1 MQYRSVTVLA
11 PAKLNL
17 SLDVVGTLPNGYHDL
32 DMVMQ
37 TIDLY
42 EKITLRRSNDLSLTL
57 PGSFVPVNDKNTA
70 VKAALAFFDY
80 TGLLAGVDMTIYKR
94 VPVRAGMAG
103 GSADAAGVL
112 VGLNELYGAHLSMS
126 ELCAIG
132 AGIGADVPFALL
144 GGTCRVRGVGDLMKA
159 LPPCPDCRFVVAMP
173 SVGVSTP
180 EAFAR
185 YDTMGSPVHPDCE
198 AQEQA
203 IRDCNL
209 AGVCAA
215 GGNALEYCS
224 GAVET
229 PAICKTLREHGA
241 VMAQMTGSGAAVFGI
256 FDDENDKI
264 NLSLDDVGG
273 ELLVVSQFTLYG
285 NCRKGRR
292 PEFLSAARPEIA
304 IPMYEKFVEI
314 CREKGYHV
322 ETGEFGAYME
332 VESLNDGPFTLIVDS
347 ADLDAPKKQ

>member
-1 MQYRSVTVLA
+1 MQKRSVTVLA

-17 SLDVVGTLPNGYHDL
+17 SLEVVGTLPNGYHDL

-42 EKITLRRSNDLSLTL
+42 EKIILKTSRDLRLSL
-57 PGSFVPVNDKNTA
+57 PGSFVPANDKNTA

-80 TGLLAGVDMTIYKR
+80 TGLLAGVDINVYKR

-112 VGLNELYGAHLSMS
+112 VGLNELYGAKLSMS

-159 LPPCPDCRFVVAMP
+159 LPPCPDCRFVVVMP

-203 IRDCNL
+203 IRKNDL
-209 AGVCAA
+209 AAVCAA
-215 GGNALEYCS
+215 AGNALEHCS

-229 PAICKTLREHGA
+229 PAICEILRANGA
-241 VMAQMTGSGAAVFGI
+241 ITAQMTGSGAAVFGI
-256 FDDENDKI
+256 FADDAQARAAAAV
-264 NLSLDDVGG
+264 L
-273 ELLVVSQFTLYG
+273 
-285 NCRKGRR
+285 RKGYKQVYVCR
-292 PEFLSAARPEIA
+292 PT
-304 IPMYEKFVEI
+304 
-314 CREKGYHV
+314 
-322 ETGEFGAYME
+322 TG
-332 VESLNDGPFTLIVDS
+332 GPRVTAVRTLG
-347 ADLDAPKKQ
+347 

>member
-1 MQYRSVTVLA
+1 MQYRAVTVLA

-42 EKITLRRSNDLSLTL
+42 EKITLRRSNDLALTL
-57 PGSFVPVNDKNTA
+57 PGSFVPANDKNTA
-70 VKAALAFFDY
+70 VKAALAFFHY

-112 VGLNELYGAHLSMS
+112 VGLNELYNARLSMS

-159 LPPCPDCRFVVAMP
+159 LPPCPDCWFVVAMP

-203 IRDCNL
+203 IRANDL
-209 AGVCAA
+209 RGVCAA
-215 GGNALEYCS
+215 AGNALEHCS

-229 PAICKTLREHGA
+229 PAICKTLRAHGA
-241 VMAQMTGSGAAVFGI
+241 VTAQMTGSGAAVFGI
-256 FDDENDKI
+256 FDDED
-264 NLSLDDVGG
+264 
-273 ELLVVSQFTLYG
+273 
-285 NCRKGRR
+285 
-292 PEFLSAARPEIA
+292 AARNA
-304 IPMYEKFVEI
+304 AVELK
-314 CREKGYHV
+314 KGYKQVYVCKPTHGGPRV
-322 ETGEFGAYME
+322 TVRRAFG
-332 VESLNDGPFTLIVDS
+332 T
-347 ADLDAPKKQ
+347 KK

>member
-1 MQYRSVTVLA
+1 MQKRSVTVLA

-42 EKITLRRSNDLSLTL
+42 EKIILKTSRDLRLSL
-57 PGSFVPVNDKNTA
+57 PGSFVPANDKNTA

-80 TGLLAGVDMTIYKR
+80 TGLLAGVDINVYKR

-112 VGLNELYGAHLSMS
+112 VGLNELYGARLSMS

-159 LPPCPDCRFVVAMP
+159 LPPCSDCRFVVVMP

-203 IRDCNL
+203 IRKNDL
-209 AGVCAA
+209 AAVCAA
-215 GGNALEYCS
+215 AGNALEHCS

-229 PAICKTLREHGA
+229 PAICEILRANGA
-241 VMAQMTGSGAAVFGI
+241 ITAQMTGSGAAVFGI
-256 FDDENDKI
+256 FADDAQARAAAAV
-264 NLSLDDVGG
+264 L
-273 ELLVVSQFTLYG
+273 
-285 NCRKGRR
+285 RKGYKQVYVCR
-292 PEFLSAARPEIA
+292 PT
-304 IPMYEKFVEI
+304 
-314 CREKGYHV
+314 
-322 ETGEFGAYME
+322 TG
-332 VESLNDGPFTLIVDS
+332 GPRVTAVRTLG
-347 ADLDAPKKQ
+347 

>member
-1 MQYRSVTVLA
+1 MQKRSVTVLA

-42 EKITLRRSNDLSLTL
+42 EKIILKTSRDLRLSL
-57 PGSFVPVNDKNTA
+57 PGSFVPANDKNTA

-80 TGLLAGVDMTIYKR
+80 TGLLAGVDINVYKR

-112 VGLNELYGAHLSMS
+112 VGLNELYGAKLSMS

-159 LPPCPDCRFVVAMP
+159 LPPCPDCRFVVVMP

-203 IRDCNL
+203 IRKNDL
-209 AGVCAA
+209 AAVCAA
-215 GGNALEYCS
+215 AGNALEHCS

-229 PAICKTLREHGA
+229 PAICEILRANGA
-241 VMAQMTGSGAAVFGI
+241 ITAQMTGSGAAVFGI
-256 FDDENDKI
+256 FADDAQARAAAAV
-264 NLSLDDVGG
+264 L
-273 ELLVVSQFTLYG
+273 
-285 NCRKGRR
+285 RKGYKQVYVCR
-292 PEFLSAARPEIA
+292 PT
-304 IPMYEKFVEI
+304 
-314 CREKGYHV
+314 
-322 ETGEFGAYME
+322 TG
-332 VESLNDGPFTLIVDS
+332 GPRVTAVRTLG
-347 ADLDAPKKQ
+347 

>member
-1 MQYRSVTVLA
+1 MKQVTVLA

-17 SLDVVGTLPNGYHDL
+17 ALDVVGLLPNGYHDL

-42 EKITLRRSNDLSLTL
+42 EKIILKTSRDLRLSL
-57 PGSFVPVNDKNTA
+57 PGSFVPANDKNTA

-80 TGLLAGVDMTIYKR
+80 TGLLAGVDINVYKR

-112 VGLNELYGAHLSMS
+112 VGLNELYGAKLSMS

-159 LPPCPDCRFVVAMP
+159 LPPCPDCRFVVVMP

-203 IRDCNL
+203 IRKNDL
-209 AGVCAA
+209 PAVCAA
-215 GGNALEYCS
+215 AGNALEHCS

-229 PAICKTLREHGA
+229 PAICEILRANGA
-241 VMAQMTGSGAAVFGI
+241 ITAQMTGSGAAVFGI
-256 FDDENDKI
+256 FADDAQARAAAAV
-264 NLSLDDVGG
+264 L
-273 ELLVVSQFTLYG
+273 
-285 NCRKGRR
+285 RKGYKQVYVCR
-292 PEFLSAARPEIA
+292 PT
-304 IPMYEKFVEI
+304 
-314 CREKGYHV
+314 
-322 ETGEFGAYME
+322 TG
-332 VESLNDGPFTLIVDS
+332 GPRVTAVRTLG
-347 ADLDAPKKQ
+347 

>member
-1 MQYRSVTVLA
+1 MQKRSVTVLA

-17 SLDVVGTLPNGYHDL
+17 SLDVVGTLPNGYHNL

-42 EKITLRRSNDLSLTL
+42 EKIILKTSRDLRLSL
-57 PGSFVPVNDKNTA
+57 PGSFVPANDKNTA

-80 TGLLAGVDMTIYKR
+80 TGLLAGVDINVYKR

-103 GSADAAGVL
+103 GIADAAGVL
-112 VGLNELYGAHLSMS
+112 VGLNELYGAKLSMS

-159 LPPCPDCRFVVAMP
+159 LPPCPDCRFVVVMP

-203 IRDCNL
+203 IRKNDL
-209 AGVCAA
+209 AAVCAA
-215 GGNALEYCS
+215 AGNALEHCS

-229 PAICKTLREHGA
+229 PAICEILRANGA
-241 VMAQMTGSGAAVFGI
+241 ITAQMTGSGAAVFGI
-256 FDDENDKI
+256 FADE
-264 NLSLDDVGG
+264 
-273 ELLVVSQFTLYG
+273 SQARAAAAVL
-285 NCRKGRR
+285 RKGYKQVYVCR
-292 PEFLSAARPEIA
+292 PT
-304 IPMYEKFVEI
+304 
-314 CREKGYHV
+314 
-322 ETGEFGAYME
+322 TG
-332 VESLNDGPFTLIVDS
+332 GPRVTAVRTLG
-347 ADLDAPKKQ
+347 

>member
-1 MQYRSVTVLA
+1 MQKRSVTVLA

-42 EKITLRRSNDLSLTL
+42 EKIILKTSRDLRLSL
-57 PGSFVPVNDKNTA
+57 PGSFVPANDKNTA

-80 TGLLAGVDMTIYKR
+80 TGLLAGVDINVYKR

-112 VGLNELYGAHLSMS
+112 VGLNELYGARLSMS

-159 LPPCPDCRFVVAMP
+159 LPPCPDCRFVVVMP

-203 IRDCNL
+203 IRKNDL
-209 AGVCAA
+209 PAVCAA
-215 GGNALEYCS
+215 AGNALEHCS

-229 PAICKTLREHGA
+229 PAICDILRANGA
-241 VMAQMTGSGAAVFGI
+241 ITAQMTGSGAAVFGI
-256 FDDENDKI
+256 FADDAQARAAAAV
-264 NLSLDDVGG
+264 L
-273 ELLVVSQFTLYG
+273 
-285 NCRKGRR
+285 RKGYKQVYVCR
-292 PEFLSAARPEIA
+292 PT
-304 IPMYEKFVEI
+304 M
-314 CREKGYHV
+314 G
-322 ETGEFGAYME
+322 
-332 VESLNDGPFTLIVDS
+332 GPRVTAVRTLG
-347 ADLDAPKKQ
+347 

>member
-1 MQYRSVTVLA
+1 MQKRSVTVLA

-42 EKITLRRSNDLSLTL
+42 EKIILKTSRDLRLSL
-57 PGSFVPVNDKNTA
+57 PGSFVPANDKNTA

-80 TGLLAGVDMTIYKR
+80 TGLLAGVDINVYNR

-112 VGLNELYGAHLSMS
+112 VGLNELYGAKLSMS

-159 LPPCPDCRFVVAMP
+159 LPPCPDCRFVVVMP

-203 IRDCNL
+203 IRKNDL
-209 AGVCAA
+209 AAVCAA
-215 GGNALEYCS
+215 AGNALEHCS

-229 PAICKTLREHGA
+229 PAICEILRANGA
-241 VMAQMTGSGAAVFGI
+241 ITAQMTGSGAAVFGI
-256 FDDENDKI
+256 FADE
-264 NLSLDDVGG
+264 
-273 ELLVVSQFTLYG
+273 SQARAAAAVL
-285 NCRKGRR
+285 RKGYKQVYVCR
-292 PEFLSAARPEIA
+292 PT
-304 IPMYEKFVEI
+304 
-314 CREKGYHV
+314 
-322 ETGEFGAYME
+322 TG
-332 VESLNDGPFTLIVDS
+332 GPRVTAVRTLG
-347 ADLDAPKKQ
+347 

>member
-1 MQYRSVTVLA
+1 MQKRSVTVLA

-17 SLDVVGTLPNGYHDL
+17 SLDVVGTLPNSYHDL

-42 EKITLRRSNDLSLTL
+42 EKIILKTSRDLRLSL
-57 PGSFVPVNDKNTA
+57 PGSFVPANDKNTA

-80 TGLLAGVDMTIYKR
+80 TGLLAGVDINVYKR

-112 VGLNELYGAHLSMS
+112 VGLNELYGAKLSMS

-132 AGIGADVPFALL
+132 AGIGAEVPFALL

-159 LPPCPDCRFVVAMP
+159 LPPCPDCRFVVVMP

-203 IRDCNL
+203 IRKNDL
-209 AGVCAA
+209 AAVCAA
-215 GGNALEYCS
+215 AGNALEHCS

-229 PAICKTLREHGA
+229 PAICEILRANGA
-241 VMAQMTGSGAAVFGI
+241 ITAQMTGSGAAVFGI
-256 FDDENDKI
+256 FADE
-264 NLSLDDVGG
+264 
-273 ELLVVSQFTLYG
+273 SQARAAAAVL
-285 NCRKGRR
+285 RKGYKQVYVCR
-292 PEFLSAARPEIA
+292 PT
-304 IPMYEKFVEI
+304 
-314 CREKGYHV
+314 
-322 ETGEFGAYME
+322 TG
-332 VESLNDGPFTLIVDS
+332 GPRVTAMRTLG
-347 ADLDAPKKQ
+347 

>member
-1 MQYRSVTVLA
+1 M
-11 PAKLNL
+11 PA
-17 SLDVVGTLPNGYHDL
+17 
-32 DMVMQ
+32 
-37 TIDLY
+37 
-42 EKITLRRSNDLSLTL
+42 
-57 PGSFVPVNDKNTA
+57 NDKNTA
-70 VKAALAFFDY
+70 VKAALAFFHY

-112 VGLNELYGAHLSMS
+112 VGLNELYNARLSMS

-159 LPPCPDCRFVVAMP
+159 LPPCPDCWFVVAMP

-203 IRDCNL
+203 IRANDL
-209 AGVCAA
+209 RGVCAA
-215 GGNALEYCS
+215 AGNALEHCS

-229 PAICKTLREHGA
+229 PAICKTLRAHGA
-241 VMAQMTGSGAAVFGI
+241 VTAQMTGSGAAVFGI
-256 FDDENDKI
+256 FDDEN
-264 NLSLDDVGG
+264 
-273 ELLVVSQFTLYG
+273 
-285 NCRKGRR
+285 
-292 PEFLSAARPEIA
+292 AARNA
-304 IPMYEKFVEI
+304 AVELK
-314 CREKGYHV
+314 KGYKQVYVCKPTHGGPRV
-322 ETGEFGAYME
+322 TVRRAFGA
-332 VESLNDGPFTLIVDS
+332 
-347 ADLDAPKKQ
+347 KK

>member
-1 MQYRSVTVLA
+1 MQKRSVTVLA

-42 EKITLRRSNDLSLTL
+42 EKIILKTSRDLRLSL
-57 PGSFVPVNDKNTA
+57 PGSFVPANDKNTA

-80 TGLLAGVDMTIYKR
+80 TGLLAGVDINVYKR

-112 VGLNELYGAHLSMS
+112 VGLNELYSAKLSMS

-159 LPPCPDCRFVVAMP
+159 LPPCPDCRFVVVMP

-203 IRDCNL
+203 IRKNDL
-209 AGVCAA
+209 AAVCAA
-215 GGNALEYCS
+215 AGNALEHCS

-229 PAICKTLREHGA
+229 PAICEILRANGA
-241 VMAQMTGSGAAVFGI
+241 ITAQMTGSGAAVFGI
-256 FDDENDKI
+256 FADE
-264 NLSLDDVGG
+264 
-273 ELLVVSQFTLYG
+273 SQARAAAAVL
-285 NCRKGRR
+285 RKGYKQVYVCR
-292 PEFLSAARPEIA
+292 PT
-304 IPMYEKFVEI
+304 
-314 CREKGYHV
+314 
-322 ETGEFGAYME
+322 TG
-332 VESLNDGPFTLIVDS
+332 GPRVTAVRTLG
-347 ADLDAPKKQ
+347 

>member
-132 AGIGADVPFALL
+132 AGIGAQQNDDGHDNVECHED
-144 GGTCRVRGVGDLMKA
+144 GKRCRCHAVRG
-159 LPPCPDCRFVVAMP
+159 
-173 SVGVSTP
+173 
-180 EAFAR
+180 
-185 YDTMGSPVHPDCE
+185 
-198 AQEQA
+198 
-203 IRDCNL
+203 
-209 AGVCAA
+209 A
-215 GGNALEYCS
+215 GGVH
-224 GAVET
+224 AVE
-229 PAICKTLREHGA
+229 
-241 VMAQMTGSGAAVFGI
+241 
-256 FDDENDKI
+256 
-264 NLSLDDVGG
+264 
-273 ELLVVSQFTLYG
+273 
-285 NCRKGRR
+285 
-292 PEFLSAARPEIA
+292 
-304 IPMYEKFVEI
+304 
-314 CREKGYHV
+314 
-322 ETGEFGAYME
+322 
-332 VESLNDGPFTLIVDS
+332 
-347 ADLDAPKKQ
+347 DALA

>member
-1 MQYRSVTVLA
+1 MQKRSVTVLA

-17 SLDVVGTLPNGYHDL
+17 SLDVVGTLPNSYHDL

-42 EKITLRRSNDLSLTL
+42 EKIILKTSRDLRLSL
-57 PGSFVPVNDKNTA
+57 PGSFVPANDKNTA

-80 TGLLAGVDMTIYKR
+80 TGLLAGVDINVYKR

-112 VGLNELYGAHLSMS
+112 VGLNELYGAKLSMS

-159 LPPCPDCRFVVAMP
+159 LPPCPDCRFVVVMP

-203 IRDCNL
+203 IRKNDL
-209 AGVCAA
+209 AAVCAA
-215 GGNALEYCS
+215 AGNALEHCS

-229 PAICKTLREHGA
+229 PAICEILRANGA
-241 VMAQMTGSGAAVFGI
+241 ITAQMTGSGAAVFGI
-256 FDDENDKI
+256 FADE
-264 NLSLDDVGG
+264 
-273 ELLVVSQFTLYG
+273 SQARAAAAVL
-285 NCRKGRR
+285 RKGYKQVYVCR
-292 PEFLSAARPEIA
+292 PT
-304 IPMYEKFVEI
+304 
-314 CREKGYHV
+314 
-322 ETGEFGAYME
+322 TG
-332 VESLNDGPFTLIVDS
+332 GPRVTAVRTLG
-347 ADLDAPKKQ
+347 

>member
-1 MQYRSVTVLA
+1 MQKRSVTVLA

-17 SLDVVGTLPNGYHDL
+17 SLDVVGTMPNGYHDL

-42 EKITLRRSNDLSLTL
+42 EKIILKTSRDLRLSL
-57 PGSFVPVNDKNTA
+57 PGSFVPANDKNTA

-80 TGLLAGVDMTIYKR
+80 TGLLAGVDINVYKR

-112 VGLNELYGAHLSMS
+112 VGLNELYGAKLSMS

-159 LPPCPDCRFVVAMP
+159 LPPCPDCRFVVVMP

-203 IRDCNL
+203 IRKNDL
-209 AGVCAA
+209 AAVCAA
-215 GGNALEYCS
+215 AGNALEHCS

-229 PAICKTLREHGA
+229 PSICEILRANGAIT
-241 VMAQMTGSGAAVFGI
+241 AQMTGSGAAVFGI
-256 FDDENDKI
+256 FADDAQARAAAAV
-264 NLSLDDVGG
+264 L
-273 ELLVVSQFTLYG
+273 
-285 NCRKGRR
+285 RKGYKQVYVCR
-292 PEFLSAARPEIA
+292 PT
-304 IPMYEKFVEI
+304 
-314 CREKGYHV
+314 
-322 ETGEFGAYME
+322 TG
-332 VESLNDGPFTLIVDS
+332 GPRVTAVRT
-347 ADLDAPKKQ
+347 